1 MAVFLAHDPALSD
14 ERNTQVAFSGA
25 FSHVGL
31 TVPDLPRAIAW
42 YQQVLDLYL
51 LKGPIEVVE
60 DDTPLG
66 RATASIYGTGFQRFQ
81 FAHLCASDGT
91 GVELFHFENPPTT
104 RREDNF
110 EFWRTG
116 IHHFALTARDVDG
129 MAERIAAHG
138 GRARSSTV
146 VVDPERDYS
155 IVYCED
161 PWGTVIEV
169 CSHPYA
175 QMWA

>member
-1 MAVFLAHDPALSD
+1 MTVSPG
-14 ERNTQVAFSGA
+14 V
-25 FSHVGL
+25 FSHVGC
-31 TVPDLPRAIAW
+31 TVPDLSGAIAW
-42 YQQVLDLYL
+42 YREVMGLYL

-66 RATASIYGTGFQRFQ
+66 RAAADIYGTGFRSFR
-81 FAHLCASDGT
+81 FAHLCGPDGI

-104 RREDNF
+104 PRENNF

-116 IHHFALTARDVDG
+116 INHFAVTARDVDA

-138 GRARSSTV
+138 GRVRSSTV
-146 VVDPERDYS
+146 VIDPDKGYS

-175 QMWA
+175 QLWA